1 MPRQPDQLG
10 GEVLPDGADQ
20 LEREAPELAAGQA
33 SKMTAPAANAEA
45 DYGQSQNTPGTTL
58 TAADSHPAAADDT
71 AAAAGTGLNDS
82 ELFMSTRFTLP
93 ASSNSSEG
101 FSEGSKCCRCGG
113 APMSLALA

>member
-45 DYGQSQNTPGTTL
+45 DYGQSQNTPRTTL

-71 AAAAGTGLNDS
+71 AAAAGAGLNDTD
-82 ELFMSTRFTLP
+82 LFSSTRITPP
-93 ASSNSSEG
+93 ASSSS
-101 FSEGSKCCRCGG
+101 SDV
-113 APMSLALA
+113 